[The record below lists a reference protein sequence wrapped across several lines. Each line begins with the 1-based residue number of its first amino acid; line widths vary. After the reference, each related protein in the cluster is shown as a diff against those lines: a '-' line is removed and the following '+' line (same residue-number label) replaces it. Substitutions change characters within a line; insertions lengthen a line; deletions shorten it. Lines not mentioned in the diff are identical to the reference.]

1 MKKLLLALLISIPFT
16 VFGQDIS
23 GTGWKID
30 EDNGDELIILF
41 ESDGTFT
48 YLIEV
53 SSSGNEGRVF
63 GDDED
68 TWTIDGN
75 KVVISYNSGF
85 MLVSLTLNN
94 NGDSMSGTAINI
106 KGLVTRVTAKLIK

>member
-1 MKKLLLALLISIPFT
+1 MKKLILALLISIPFT

-23 GTGWKID
+23 GTGWKTYAD
-30 EDNGDELIILF
+30 DGSELIILF

-48 YLIEV
+48 YLNKV
-53 SSSGNEGRVF
+53 SNSGNEGRVF
-63 GDDED
+63 GDDDD
-68 TWTIDGN
+68 TWSIDGN

-106 KGLVTRVTAKLIK
+106 KGLVTRVTATLIK